1 MCEAI
6 CGHDNPPLYTCGKPI
21 FSKKMLYNRIDKKFD
36 KTEYFCHYH
45 SMICYRCIVNKV
57 RRPMYDL
64 SGNFKSACTFHWLDY
79 DFVCDE
85 CRIDIPPSD
94 IITCTSCDN
103 DFIGTFVEIP
113 YHGCDDNIKYPGFD

>member
-1 MCEAI
+1 MTNQNNKKEAAR
-6 CGHDNPPLYTCGKPI
+6 
-21 FSKKMLYNRIDKKFD
+21 KKSLGELGELFAIKALVDKKFD